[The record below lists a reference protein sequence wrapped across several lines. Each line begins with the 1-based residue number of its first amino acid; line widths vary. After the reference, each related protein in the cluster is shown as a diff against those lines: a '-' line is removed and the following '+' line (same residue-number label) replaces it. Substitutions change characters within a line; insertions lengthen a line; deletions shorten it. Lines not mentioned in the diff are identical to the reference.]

1 MWSVKC
7 GVESRECEVWS
18 VEWGGEFEDFGSVK
32 CDVGS
37 VECEVESVMRGVESG
52 ECEVWSVS
60 VECKCGV
67 WSGDCDA
74 WSGECGVWGVITQ

>member
-1 MWSVKC
+1 M
-7 GVESRECEVWS
+7 
-18 VEWGGEFEDFGSVK
+18 K

-67 WSGDCDA
+67 WSGDCEV
-74 WSGECGVWGVITQ
+74 WSVESGV